1 MSLKGKRIGFGF
13 TGSHCTY
20 EEVMPHLEKLIAEG
34 AEVRP
39 VVSYTVQSTNT
50 RFGEGAEWIKKIEE
64 ITGFK
69 AINSIVG
76 AEPLGPK
83 IPLDCMVIAPLTG
96 NSMSKFANAMTDSP
110 VLMAA
115 KATLRNGKPV
125 VLAVSTND
133 ALGLNGVNLMRL
145 MATKTSTSSHSAK
158 MHRRKTELNGSSH
171 GALEDT
177 VLEAAREA
185 IATGGRRKIQIYEL
199 KTKKR
204 TIFDETIILTV
215 EYDKINVIK
224 IRRGIVYSF

>member
-76 AEPLGPK
+76 AEPLEYK

-145 MATKTSTSSHSAK
+145 MATKTSTSSHSVK
-158 MHRRKTELNGSSH
+158 MRQRKTELNGSSY
-171 GALEDT
+171 GVT
-177 VLEAAREA
+177 GRYSIRSAAREA

-199 KTKKR
+199 KTKK
-204 TIFDETIILTV
+204 TDNF
-215 EYDKINVIK
+215 
-224 IRRGIVYSF
+224 